1 MKSRAEGK
9 GPLFIFTLNLVP
21 QRTYLLPTGPVRDAR
36 CHHLLSAC
44 SGGGG
49 VPLLVFERKVLE
61 DVLRCQILGNVSG
74 AEERPTAQ

>member
-1 MKSRAEGK
+1 MKSRAEGN
-9 GPLFIFTLNLVP
+9 GPRFIFTLNLVP

-44 SGGGG
+44 SGGF
-49 VPLLVFERKVLE
+49 PLLVFERKVLE

-74 AEERPTAQ
+74 AEEHPTAQ